1 LGKPHNDKKHGVPL
15 GGRTRVITLE
25 LSKLE
30 YLVEKP
36 AGEMSAAE
44 RWAFYFRYLT
54 DRGKRQKINEII
66 KHEEGIAM
74 ASEVLITISRD
85 EVERAR
91 LLSEYKYEVD
101 MQSHIVNAKREGE
114 QIGERRGRQEGRMED
129 EQRKVAEILK
139 LIDAGCAPDQ
149 IKERLKA
156 DNR

>member
-1 LGKPHNDKKHGVPL
+1 
-15 GGRTRVITLE
+15 
-25 LSKLE
+25 LSKLG
-30 YLVEKP
+30 YLVDKGAE
-36 AGEMSAAE
+36 GMSAAE

-66 KHEEGIAM
+66 EYEEGIAM

-114 QIGERRGRQEGRMED
+114 RIGRQEGEQIGERRGRQEG
-129 EQRKVAEILK
+129 EQRKAAEILK
-139 LIDAGCAPDQ
+139 LIDSGCAPEQ
-149 IKERLKA
+149 IREHLKP